1 MRSAL
6 SLALVLFASACA
18 ASAPSVVA
26 PAAPPPKVAASAP
39 AAPAATP
46 PPSVEAQLIDLSAH
60 GPDATTYP
68 EADAVVLL
76 SRTDV
81 TLGADGSVTEKHHT
95 IVRILEAQ
103 RGKEKFADVHVPY
116 DSERQS
122 LTIDTARTVNKD
134 GVHVAS
140 AEEISD
146 IVPAML
152 REASVYS
159 GMRERVISFPAV
171 DKGSVLE
178 LVTTLTTRAT
188 ADSAL
193 GGEIL
198 LADWDPVLDSVASV
212 TVPEGVVPHLQVEN
226 ATLAPVET
234 HDKAAATHTFT
245 FALTNQ
251 PDRQYE
257 PWSLAEAS
265 ILPRLVY
272 SFQPDWNVV
281 MTKIAERYL
290 SVVRPATLDAQL
302 VETAKRLVGKART
315 DEERAAAILRFVA
328 QDVRSVRLPLGWA
341 GYAPRA
347 PEQVLKNLYGDD
359 RDKVGLFVALCSA
372 VGLDAQ
378 PAFVRGRAV
387 PVVEAVP
394 TLAQFDRLI
403 ARVTLAGAPV
413 WVDPSETYAQLGSA
427 AAGVGQSA
435 LVLVPGKSALE
446 RRPMVA
452 PEASSARVT
461 SQVVLDE
468 NGTLTVTY
476 RYSFTGVLAAELERA
491 LRVLKGELVD
501 KYFQT
506 AALSVTSAAV
516 DVSHKTS
523 NLGSVSGPVEVTH
536 VVRVPAYAPAQGD
549 LRVVE
554 LPPPS
559 LENAAQLPSPGT
571 AGRRSGMYLGT
582 PRSFVADTTL
592 ALPAGWKVAAFPP
605 ALDGGSAGIH
615 YKSSCTL
622 EGRSLHCHQEVQLT
636 ALQITAE
643 DYTGYHAALVRL
655 DDYQHRAVL
664 LAR

>member
-6 SLALVLFASACA
+6 GLAFVLFASACA
-18 ASAPSVVA
+18 ASAPALVAPA
-26 PAAPPPKVAASAP
+26 PAAPPVAAARPPAP
-39 AAPAATP
+39 APLSADA
-46 PPSVEAQLIDLSAH
+46 SLVQLSAH

-81 TLGADGSVTEKHHT
+81 TLGKDGSVVEKRHS

-116 DSERQS
+116 DSERQT
-122 LTIDTARTVNKD
+122 LTLETTRTVNKD

-178 LVTTLTTRAT
+178 LAYTLTTKLT
-188 ADSAL
+188 ADSSL

-198 LADWDPVLDSVASV
+198 LADWDPVLDSVVHV

-234 HDKAAATHTFT
+234 HDQDAGTHTFT
-245 FALTNQ
+245 FALKDQ

-257 PWSLAEAS
+257 SWSLTEAS
-265 ILPRLVY
+265 LLPRLVY

-281 MTKIAERYL
+281 IARIAERYL
-290 SVVRPATLDAQL
+290 AVVRPATLDATL
-302 VETAKRLVGKART
+302 VQTAQRLVARARS

-347 PEQVLKNLYGDD
+347 PEAVLKDLYGDD

-372 VGLDAQ
+372 AGLDAQ

-387 PVVEAVP
+387 PVVDAVP

-413 WVDPSETYAQLGSA
+413 WVDPSDTYAQLGGA
-427 AAGVGQSA
+427 NAGFGQSA

-446 RRPMVA
+446 RRPLAA
-452 PEASSARVT
+452 PEASTAHVA

-468 NGTLTVTY
+468 GGALTVTY
-476 RYSFTGVLAAELERA
+476 RYSFTGVLATSVERA
-491 LRVLKGELVD
+491 LRVLKGELLD
-501 KYFQT
+501 KHFQN
-506 AALSVTSAAV
+506 AAVAVSAAAV
-516 DVSHKTS
+516 DVSHKVG
-523 NLGSVSGPVEVTH
+523 NLASVSGPVEVTH
-536 VVRVPAYAPAQGD
+536 VVRIPAYAPAQGD

-554 LPPPS
+554 LPVPS
-559 LENAAQLPSPGT
+559 LEDAAQLPSPGT
-571 AGRRSGMYLGT
+571 AGRRTPMFLGT
-582 PRSFVADTTL
+582 PRAFVADTTL

-615 YKSSCTL
+615 YQSSCTL
-622 EGRSLHCHQEVQLT
+622 EGRSLRCHQEVQLT
-636 ALQITAE
+636 SLFISAA
-643 DYTGYHAALVRL
+643 DYASYHAALVRL
-655 DDYQHRAVL
+655 DDYQHRVVL